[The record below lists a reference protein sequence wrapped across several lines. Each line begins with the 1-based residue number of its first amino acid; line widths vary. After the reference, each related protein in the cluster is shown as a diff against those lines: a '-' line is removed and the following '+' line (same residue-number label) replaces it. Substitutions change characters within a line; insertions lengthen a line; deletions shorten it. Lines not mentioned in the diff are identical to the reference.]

1 MKQTFTQND
10 LLRYIYK
17 ETSMTETYEIRRAL
31 AEDALLRNEYDSLLE
46 GYKMLPKVKFQPSRT
61 AIQNILDY
69 SAISSL
75 EASL

>member
-10 LLRYIYK
+10 LLRYIYN
-17 ETSMTETYEIRRAL
+17 ETTMNETNEIRRAL

-46 GYKMLPKVKFQPSRT
+46 GYQLLPKVKFQPSRSVLQD
-61 AIQNILDY
+61 IMDY